1 MADARRTVVVVGAS
15 VAGVRCVQALRG
27 KGFDGRIVLLDGE
40 TRLPYDKPALSKQV
54 LDGGPAAASPPG
66 LVNEAELAALTVD
79 YRPGSAAIGLDLARR
94 HVLVGDGV
102 PASYTDLVIATGSAP
117 RRMSSLD
124 GFRGVHYLRTLD
136 DALAL
141 RGELDGGPRVVVV
154 GGGFIGAEVAAGAR
168 ARDLPV
174 TIIEAAPRMASRVLP
189 PAAGDRLERLHR
201 EHGVRVRCG
210 VGVAGARGGARI
222 ESVELADGTSVAADV
237 VVVGIGTLPATG
249 WLAGSGLT
257 LDDGV
262 LCDAYLRAV
271 GADDV
276 WVIGDVARWL
286 NPRYG
291 HVMRTEHWTGARE
304 QAALV
309 GATLAG
315 GPARVCDLVPYV
327 WSDQHGSHIQHVG
340 ESPAPGDTVSAL
352 PQDGG
357 GGEVFEY
364 RRAGRLV
371 GATGFDAQRAV
382 LGLRRELAAT
392 PVATTA
398 TSVTSATA

>member
-1 MADARRTVVVVGAS
+1 MSRTVTVVGAS

-54 LDGGPAAASPPG
+54 LDGVRADSAPG
-66 LVNEAELAALTVD
+66 LVDEAELAGLAVD

-94 HVLVGDGV
+94 RVLVGGAA
-102 PASYTDLVIATGSAP
+102 PLPYTDLVIATGSAP
-117 RRMSSLD
+117 RRMPPLD
-124 GFRGVHYLRTLD
+124 GFPGVHDLRTLD

-141 RGELDGGPRVVVV
+141 RDALGGGPRVAVV

-168 ARDLPV
+168 ARGLAV

-210 VGVAGARGGARI
+210 VGVAGVRGGSRI
-222 ESVELADGTSVAADV
+222 ESVELADGTAIAADV

-276 WVIGDVARWL
+276 RVIGDVARWL

-309 GATLAG
+309 GAALAG
-315 GPARVCDLVPYV
+315 GPERVCDLVPYV
-327 WSDQHGSHIQHVG
+327 WSDQHGTHIQHVG
-340 ESPAPGDTVSAL
+340 ESPAPGDAVGAS
-352 PQDGG
+352 PQDG

-364 RRAGRLV
+364 RRSGRLV
-371 GATGFDAQRAV
+371 GATGFDAQRAI
-382 LGLRRELAAT
+382 LGLRRELAAA
-392 PVATTA
+392 PVAPA
-398 TSVTSATA
+398 ATA